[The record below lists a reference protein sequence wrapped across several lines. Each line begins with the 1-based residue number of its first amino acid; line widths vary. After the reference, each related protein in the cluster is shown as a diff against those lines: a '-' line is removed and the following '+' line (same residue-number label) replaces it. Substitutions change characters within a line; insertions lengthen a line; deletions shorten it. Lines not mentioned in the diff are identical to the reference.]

1 MSFKRDG
8 DVTNL
13 LKSLNVSAF
22 LFFYLYLLFMI
33 LSLLGRP
40 IYSLKGEAILL
51 KNKEDLAK
59 SRPIGPF
66 KTSVDMQVINHK

>member
-8 DVTNL
+8 DDTNL
-13 LKSLNVSAF
+13 LKSLNVSKF
-22 LFFYLYLLFMI
+22 LLSYLYLLFMI

-51 KNKEDLAK
+51 KNKEDL
-59 SRPIGPF
+59 S
-66 KTSVDMQVINHK
+66 